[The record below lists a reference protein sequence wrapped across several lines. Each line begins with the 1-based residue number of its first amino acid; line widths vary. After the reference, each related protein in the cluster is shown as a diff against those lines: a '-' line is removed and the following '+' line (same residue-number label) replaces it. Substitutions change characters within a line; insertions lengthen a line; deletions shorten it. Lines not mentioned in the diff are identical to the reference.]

1 MGHSCVRI
9 KIRRRKVANLAAYS
23 RQFTVNN
30 SNKSISPKVEHKLY
44 YDGDMKNAI
53 TCPFTKHKF
62 IPTNPHPIP
71 TKYGV
76 SITGYDWVEP
86 EGQLWKHEKHP
97 QPKSLHKKQKEK
109 VVSCKTSL
117 SRTRLL
123 PARKS
128 EFPNYTL
135 PKMNHVQYMEK
146 LVEHKLAKWE
156 RKNPKPVQDLFE
168 KVEDWEQQRSIA
180 EERFRDF
187 VVSTYDKL
195 TIIGNI
201 IDKKNHKIK
210 AIKIGEIRDIDGK
223 GRNVSYPNLS
233 SNDKLY
239 KDACIIAEK
248 AMKTDKRILDAD
260 LLNHKHD
267 QKRPLIIN
275 KQSIKKAA

>member
-9 KIRRRKVANLAAYS
+9 KVRRRKVANLAAYS
-23 RQFTVNN
+23 RQFPVNN

-44 YDGDMKNAI
+44 YDEDMKNAI

-97 QPKSLHKKQKEK
+97 QPKSSWNVIVDGKPTLVKSTSLHKDPVKMTKQE
-109 VVSCKTSL
+109 
-117 SRTRLL
+117 
-123 PARKS
+123 
-128 EFPNYTL
+128 YW
-135 PKMNHVQYMEK
+135 EK
-146 LVEHKLAKWE
+146 LVQHKLTRWE

-195 TIIGNI
+195 LVTAAVLPLPTKDIVLA
-201 IDKKNHKIK
+201 KIK
-210 AIKIGEIRDIDGK
+210 DCGGGMNGDENAKIAREIAK
-223 GRNVSYPNLS
+223 
-233 SNDKLY
+233 
-239 KDACIIAEK
+239 K
-248 AMKTDKRILDAD
+248 AMKENSKILHCQLLDHKRKEYRIVA
-260 LLNHKHD
+260 
-267 QKRPLIIN
+267 
-275 KQSIKKAA
+275 